1 MYGGYCVPES
11 SRHRPAAQKI
21 LSNGV
26 YEPETIRFI
35 RANCGAGDIV
45 HAGTYFGDFL
55 PALSKALAPE
65 ARIWAFEPNTENY
78 RCARIT
84 VEINGLKNVVL
95 ANSGLGARAER
106 MQIMTVDQNGH
117 ALGGASRLVPDVPE
131 GMAHTQSVQVVTV
144 DEVVGPDRNV
154 SILQLD
160 VEGHE
165 KEALAGALKTI
176 RRCLPIIILE
186 TLPESILLRSAWF
199 AENVLGLGYR
209 PFGKVHGNVIYV
221 RESKDD
227 SP

>member
-1 MYGGYCVPES
+1 
-11 SRHRPAAQKI
+11 
-21 LSNGV
+21 
-26 YEPETIRFI
+26 
-35 RANCGAGDIV
+35 
-45 HAGTYFGDFL
+45 
-55 PALSKALAPE
+55 
-65 ARIWAFEPNTENY
+65 
-78 RCARIT
+78 
-84 VEINGLKNVVL
+84 
-95 ANSGLGARAER
+95 
-106 MQIMTVDQNGH
+106 
-117 ALGGASRLVPDVPE
+117 
-131 GMAHTQSVQVVTV
+131 
-144 DEVVGPDRNV
+144 V

-209 PFGKVHGNVIYV
+209 PFGTVHGNVIYV